1 MPRRHHWTQQVGSGR
16 RQARGS
22 RGARHRLSGDH
33 PVVGG
38 AVRSEC
44 GISPP
49 RYASDA
55 SSAEAQQPR
64 CVTWRS
70 GMDGTR
76 RHPSQEPAVHRPSF
90 PAAAVTLAMRRW
102 APVRGDPNSVV
113 RSVVRENVPNE
124 SRKMIRAASRYLHAH
139 IACQQNPCARARK
152 SHVVVVAMLIVLRVC
167 RACGGVVVCR
177 ASRRRCAELRAGGAQ
192 RVTALRVHLPPRCR
206 RAAGGSI
213 VQPRCGSGT
222 TGRCSTPV

>member
-22 RGARHRLSGDH
+22 RGARRRLSGDH

-49 RYASDA
+49 RYTSDA
-55 SSAEAQQPR
+55 SSARAQQPR
-64 CVTWRS
+64 CVTRRS
-70 GMDGTR
+70 GMDGIR
-76 RHPSQEPAVHRPSF
+76 RRPSQEPAVHRPSF

-102 APVRGDPNSVV
+102 VRCVAI
-113 RSVVRENVPNE
+113 RLCRAERRARERAQRIAQDD
-124 SRKMIRAASRYLHAH
+124 SRGVTLS
-139 IACQQNPCARARK
+139 ARAYCMSTESVRT
-152 SHVVVVAMLIVLRVC
+152 
-167 RACGGVVVCR
+167 RAQI
-177 ASRRRCAELRAGGAQ
+177 ARRRRRDADCVARVSRLRRCRGAQ
-192 RVTALRVHLPPRCR
+192 RITALRVHLPPRCR